1 MYDSYVKAVYLR
13 RYIEFKVAST
23 IGFTMEIFE
32 WEKFSWNVLNR
43 LHHND
48 DILNVCQSI
57 CIFFSIF
64 TFSKAS
70 LSNQRKYAFAT
81 IVISLIDRR
90 SVHNIS
96 MDVRNFYSSKCR
108 DMIFYII
115 IIIIILY
122 LEGDIKDKR
131 YRVARRIQDGKKKKK
146 KIETGSTEQKM
157 EDILTKLRF

>member
-1 MYDSYVKAVYLR
+1 MYVKVSA
-13 RYIEFKVAST
+13 
-23 IGFTMEIFE
+23 
-32 WEKFSWNVLNR
+32 
-43 LHHND
+43 
-48 DILNVCQSI
+48 
-57 CIFFSIF
+57 FFSIF

-115 IIIIILY
+115 IIILY

-146 KIETGSTEQKM
+146 
-157 EDILTKLRF
+157 R

>member
-1 MYDSYVKAVYLR
+1 MYVKISA
-13 RYIEFKVAST
+13 
-23 IGFTMEIFE
+23 
-32 WEKFSWNVLNR
+32 
-43 LHHND
+43 
-48 DILNVCQSI
+48 
-57 CIFFSIF
+57 FFSIF

-115 IIIIILY
+115 IIIILY

>member
-1 MYDSYVKAVYLR
+1 MYVKISA
-13 RYIEFKVAST
+13 
-23 IGFTMEIFE
+23 
-32 WEKFSWNVLNR
+32 
-43 LHHND
+43 
-48 DILNVCQSI
+48 
-57 CIFFSIF
+57 FFSIF

-70 LSNQRKYAFAT
+70 LSNQRKYAFAA

-115 IIIIILY
+115 IIIILY
-122 LEGDIKDKR
+122 LEGDIKDKK

>member
-1 MYDSYVKAVYLR
+1 MSKYL
-13 RYIEFKVAST
+13 
-23 IGFTMEIFE
+23 
-32 WEKFSWNVLNR
+32 
-43 LHHND
+43 H
-48 DILNVCQSI
+48 
-57 CIFFSIF
+57 FFSIF

-115 IIIIILY
+115 IIIILY

-146 KIETGSTEQKM
+146 KKIETGSTEQKM

>member
-1 MYDSYVKAVYLR
+1 MYVKVSA
-13 RYIEFKVAST
+13 
-23 IGFTMEIFE
+23 
-32 WEKFSWNVLNR
+32 
-43 LHHND
+43 
-48 DILNVCQSI
+48 
-57 CIFFSIF
+57 FFSIF

-96 MDVRNFYSSKCR
+96 MDVRNFCSSKCR

-122 LEGDIKDKR
+122 LEGDIKDKK
-131 YRVARRIQDGKKKKK
+131 YRVARRIQDRKKKKK

>member
-1 MYDSYVKAVYLR
+1 MYVKVSA
-13 RYIEFKVAST
+13 
-23 IGFTMEIFE
+23 
-32 WEKFSWNVLNR
+32 
-43 LHHND
+43 
-48 DILNVCQSI
+48 
-57 CIFFSIF
+57 FFSIF

-115 IIIIILY
+115 IIIILY

-146 KIETGSTEQKM
+146 KDRNGKYRTKNGRYIDKTTILRKRKKITEFCK
-157 EDILTKLRF
+157 EYLYSLRHKILRSEKIRKF